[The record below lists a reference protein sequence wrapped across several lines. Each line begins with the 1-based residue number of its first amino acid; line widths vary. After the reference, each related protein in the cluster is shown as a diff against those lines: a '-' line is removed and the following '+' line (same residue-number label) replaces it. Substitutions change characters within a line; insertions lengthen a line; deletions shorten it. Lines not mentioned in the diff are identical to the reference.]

1 MNSTNRRGWSG
12 VLNREGDLLTIGL
25 IALLVRVGPPVL
37 YGGIRGGH
45 LYDDGV
51 YFSAAQHLII
61 GILPY
66 RDFVF
71 PHPPGVMLLLAPIAA
86 LAQLIGDNW
95 AFVVARFL
103 VALIGATSAV
113 LVTILLRRYG
123 RAAALAGGML
133 YAVWGAA

>member
-1 MNSTNRRGWSG
+1 MNHDGIIPSAMNSTNRRGWSG
-12 VLNREGDLLTIGL
+12 VLSREGDLLTIGL
-25 IALLVRVGPPVL
+25 IALLVRLGPPVL
-37 YGGIRGGH
+37 YVGSRGFTEY
-45 LYDDGV
+45 YDDGV
-51 YFSAAQHLII
+51 YFSAAHHLII

-66 RDFVF
+66 RYFVF

-123 RAAALAGGML
+123 R
-133 YAVWGAA
+133 